1 MPVPTLRW
9 GLLST
14 ARINDALLATDPRR
28 ERFRAVA
35 SRDAGRAETYAR
47 EHGLERSHG
56 SYEAL
61 LADDAID
68 AVYIGLPNALH
79 GAWAIRAL
87 EAGKHVLC
95 EKPLSLDPAEA
106 ERAFD
111 LAESRGLV
119 LAEGLMWRHHPQAIR
134 ARALVT
140 EGAIGELR
148 SLHAEFR
155 FTLSDPADVR
165 WQAELGGGA
174 LADLG
179 CYCVSGCRAL
189 AGSEPVLAQGAMVA
203 GGDGVDAAFS
213 GLLRFPGDVLA
224 TFACSFAARHG
235 HVLRAVGS
243 TGELRLDDPWSGRR
257 PGVAIRGADDRW
269 EEHAVPSERSAY
281 ALELDDLEAAATGT
295 GPLRLGRADALGQAR
310 ALAALLS
317 SARAGGAPTV
327 VG

>member
-1 MPVPTLRW
+1 MSAPILRW

-14 ARINDALLATDPRR
+14 ARINDSLLAIDPGR

-35 SRDAGRAETYAR
+35 SRDADRAARYAE
-47 EHGLERSHG
+47 EHGLARAHG

-61 LADDAID
+61 LADPELD
-68 AVYIGLPNALH
+68 AVYVGLPNALH

-95 EKPLSLDPAEA
+95 EKPLSFDPAEV
-106 ERAFD
+106 ERAFAA
-111 LAESRGLV
+111 AEERGLV
-119 LAEGLMWRHHPQAIR
+119 LTEGLMWRHHPQAVR
-134 ARALVT
+134 ARELVA

-148 SLHAEFR
+148 ALHAEFR
-155 FTLSDPADVR
+155 FTLDDPADVR

-189 AGSEPVLAQGAMVA
+189 AGGEPLTAHGELVA
-203 GGDGVDAAFS
+203 GGDGVDASFA

-224 TFACSFAARHG
+224 TVSCSFAAPPG

-243 TGELRLDDPWSGRR
+243 AGELRLDDPWSGRR
-257 PGVAIRGADDRW
+257 PGVAIRGTSDHW
-269 EEHAVPSERSAY
+269 EQLAVPTARSAY
-281 ALELDDLEAAATGT
+281 ALELEDLEAAAAGAA
-295 GPLRLGRADALGQAR
+295 PARLGRADALGQAR
-310 ALAALLS
+310 TLAALLA
-317 SARAGGAPTV
+317 SARAGGPLV
-327 VG
+327 PVG